1 MFTVRIKGSR
11 NPRNPELVRLKMIFY
26 KSGYARV
33 ERTLYISGLY
43 SEWNHRTQRFAEL
56 NLENTGKNKLLCG
69 ELIRYLSLAEKWEA
83 KNPSWM
89 PVELADCFDNREN
102 IRSRYTTVAG
112 MIQKITER
120 YKLRER
126 SKNGIVYTSL
136 GTAEQYLYL
145 KRSLEKFARAK
156 YHRDFAKYRFGE
168 ITEKFLL
175 DFCVHEQQQG
185 AKNGNRGGI
194 QNKLRM
200 LYAVCAA
207 AKREGIYGVDL
218 EVFFPVKR
226 KLSPKPVIPK
236 AVSHEIIRRIE
247 AFDRSRLRRR
257 ERLHLD
263 LFLFSYYAGG
273 MSPIDICFLTRDNVK
288 GDMIVYERMKC
299 DNLCRVVLVDK
310 AAALIEK
317 YRTQSYLDYVFPV
330 IKRKNILQQ
339 HKYNRVEYTTLS
351 VNATLRK
358 ICDELGITERVVW
371 SSARSSFISRMID
384 EGYHPLQIAQQ
395 AGNSPNTIYKYY
407 YAVTDQEKLK
417 KEMNEIFD
425 R

>member
-1 MFTVRIKGSR
+1 MFAIRIKGFR

-26 KSGYARV
+26 KFGYARV
-33 ERTLYISGLY
+33 ERSLCISGLY
-43 SEWNHRTQRFAEL
+43 SEWSHRTQRFAEL
-56 NLENTGKNKLLCG
+56 NPENADKNKLLCG
-69 ELIRYLSLAEKWEA
+69 ELIRYLSIAEKWEA
-83 KNPSWM
+83 KNPNWI
-89 PVELADCFDNREN
+89 PAELADCFDNREN

-112 MIQKITER
+112 MIQKIAER

-136 GTAEQYLYL
+136 NTAKLYL
-145 KRSLEKFARAK
+145 HLLHSLQRFARSK

-185 AKNGNRGGI
+185 VQNGNRGGI

-226 KLSPKPVIPK
+226 KLCPKPVIPK
-236 AVSHEIIRRIE
+236 AVSHEIISRIE
-247 AFDRSRLRRR
+247 EFDRSRLRKQ

-273 MSPIDICFLTRDNVK
+273 MSPIDICFLTRCNVK

-317 YRTQSYLDYVFPV
+317 YRT
-330 IKRKNILQQ
+330 
-339 HKYNRVEYTTLS
+339 
-351 VNATLRK
+351 
-358 ICDELGITERVVW
+358 
-371 SSARSSFISRMID
+371 
-384 EGYHPLQIAQQ
+384 
-395 AGNSPNTIYKYY
+395 
-407 YAVTDQEKLK
+407 
-417 KEMNEIFD
+417 
-425 R
+425 